1 MKTKKLTRS
10 QERSRDG
17 GDDGKRGGGELHLLV
32 GTKQAS
38 DSDDGKQTN
47 ERQSRWWRRERRQS
61 ALRSSLSV
69 GSEYDGKPLQNS
81 PAMPNR

>member
-10 QERSRDG
+10 QERSREG
-17 GDDGKRGGGELHLLV
+17 GDDGKSVGGELHLLV

-47 ERQSRWWRRERRQS
+47 ERQSRWWRRAATVS
-61 ALRSSLSV
+61 ASFVTLRW
-69 GSEYDGKPLQNS
+69 
-81 PAMPNR
+81 